1 MSLTV
6 KAFGMYILN
15 MQKIFQAVSNLAFK
29 VIGAFSKEIILFE
42 SFPEVDGSPWMI
54 YQEMKRRGFD
64 KKYKLVWAVDKDFR
78 PPAGVKSVPFFGR
91 LSRLQRS
98 RRVLYKTLAK
108 LIVDSNRPVYKKN
121 PNTIRIFVRHGG
133 PFKKCPDYM
142 HSIGEVNYMLTLSQ
156 ALQEVDF
163 VDCKDYCVQNM
174 ENIVPLGFP
183 ANDRLFEEADLFAN
197 GFYPTLCQT
206 QPQKRFAKIIG
217 WLPTFR
223 QHRIGGRVDSEKVYP
238 FGVPLVQSEE
248 ELVQLNQILNEKDI
262 LLVIQMH
269 HAQAANF
276 SKLSFSN
283 IVLMDQ
289 NLKYKMGVSTA
300 NLMQSFDALIT
311 DYSAAYHEYV
321 MLNRP
326 VALAIDDFE
335 EYSSKTGFVF
345 DYFEWIKGVYLK
357 TLPDLLHFVD
367 EVANGVDSAKSDREM
382 AARRIH
388 KYIDNQ
394 STKRVVDFLV
404 EKAGL

>member
-15 MQKIFQAVSNLAFK
+15 MQKFFQAVSNLAFK
-29 VIGAFSKEIILFE
+29 IIGAFSKEVILFE

-54 YQEMKRRGFD
+54 YQEMKHRGFD
-64 KKYKLVWAVDKDFR
+64 KKYKLVWAVDKDFKA
-78 PPAGVKSVPFFGR
+78 PAGVKSVPFFGR

-108 LIVDSNRPVYKKN
+108 LIIDSNRPIYKKN
-121 PNTIRIFVRHGG
+121 PDTVRIFVRHGG